1 MDKQDFIA
9 NCHQQLVVIF
19 EKAKAH
25 QKDDKQKHRT
35 EGFIQ
40 AGKTL
45 GLISNDDA
53 MKLMEKAHFQVF
65 DESIETRK
73 SRKASLKEAVARGD
87 DDFINIPAYERNSSS
102 A

>member
-1 MDKQDFIA
+1 MNKQDFSA
-9 NCHQQLVVIF
+9 NCHQQLVLVF

-40 AGKTL
+40 AGKML
-45 GLISNDDA
+45 GMISHEEA
-53 MKLMEKAHFQVF
+53 KEFMERAHFDVF
-65 DESIETRK
+65 GESIETRK